1 MKKRKMVIGNWK
13 MSPDTLKEAQ
23 VLNDSIKRKIGSIK
37 KTIAVICPPSIFFS
51 TLKTRSSSKKFF
63 YGVQNVA
70 KERGGAYTGEV
81 SASMIKSLGA
91 AFAIVGHSERRA
103 MGETDEDVCKKI
115 QALLAEKIRPVLC
128 VGESAMDE
136 NANYLS
142 FIKNQL
148 TKGLSGV
155 VAANI
160 TEVVIAYEPLSA
172 IGAKNPITSHEIHQ
186 RNIFIKKVLADLYGK
201 AKAFDV
207 TILYGGSVNPDNARE
222 LVEGGEVDGLLVG
235 RASLNADDFFRIA
248 KVMDSLS

>member
-1 MKKRKMVIGNWK
+1 

-23 VLNDSIKRKIGSIK
+23 TLNDSIKKKIASLK
-37 KTIAVICPPSIFFS
+37 KTVAVICPPSLFFS
-51 TLKTRSSSKKFF
+51 AIKGRSSSKKFF
-63 YGVQNVA
+63 YGLQNTA
-70 KERGGAYTGEV
+70 KERGGAYTGEI
-81 SASMIKSLGA
+81 SASMGKSLGA

-103 MGETDEDVCKKI
+103 MGETDEDVAKKI

-128 VGESAMDE
+128 VGEPSIDE
-136 NANYLS
+136 NANYLA

-148 TKGLSGV
+148 VKGLAG
-155 VAANI
+155 VAAATI

-172 IGAKNPITSHEIHQ
+172 VGGKHPVTSHEIHQ

-248 KVMDSLS
+248 KAMDSLS